1 MSKKEIK
8 KEDLRRKLSIAT
20 AMLLFSSHRLPGV
33 RGWELKKRLGK
44 KYMKIIEVLNN
55 YLNNIGLQV
64 KIVFEDEE
72 KFVLNEENLEKARF
86 YITLAK
92 PLTISEVKG
101 SGWRIEDVATLAI
114 IITIIS
120 SKGGKASLS
129 EIKDVLSTKLPKW
142 KIESAIEKFI
152 RKGYIQISEENI
164 VYLGWRAKAEIDQKE
179 LLKSMLNLEIK
190 QLNEGKNEDEK
201 FT

>member
-8 KEDLRRKLSIAT
+8 KEDLRRKLSIAV

-44 KYMKIIEVLNN
+44 KYVKIIEVLNN

-72 KFVLNEENLEKARF
+72 KFVLNEESLEKARF

-92 PLTISEVKG
+92 PLTVSEVKG
-101 SGWRIEDVATLAI
+101 AGWRVEDVATLAMI
-114 IITIIS
+114 LTIIS

-129 EIKDVLSTKLPKW
+129 EIKDVLLTKLPKW
-142 KIESAIEKFI
+142 KIESAIERFI

-179 LLKSMLNLEIK
+179 LLKSMLNLELK
-190 QLNEGKNEDEK
+190 QSEEDK
-201 FT
+201 K

>member
-8 KEDLRRKLSIAT
+8 KEDLRRKLSIAA

-44 KYMKIIEVLNN
+44 KYVKIIEVLNN
-55 YLNNIGLQV
+55 YLNNIGLQI
-64 KIVFEDEE
+64 KIVFENEE
-72 KFVLNEENLEKARF
+72 KFVLNEESLEKARF

-92 PLTISEVKG
+92 PLTLSEVKG
-101 SGWRIEDVATLAI
+101 AGWRVEDVATLAMI
-114 IITIIS
+114 LTIIS

-129 EIKDVLSTKLPKW
+129 EIKDVLLTKLPKW
-142 KIESAIEKFI
+142 KIESAIERFT
-152 RKGYIQISEENI
+152 RKGYISISEENI

-179 LLKSMLNLEIK
+179 LLKSMLDLEIK
-190 QLNEGKNEDEK
+190 QSEEDK
-201 FT
+201 K